1 LHQGY
6 FDFSLTC
13 VCSYVYLYVYDY
25 VSKKK
30 HAGILNA
37 INAMKFTE
45 CLKYTQMVIK

>member
-1 LHQGY
+1 MY
-6 FDFSLTC
+6 IYMYMIMYT
-13 VCSYVYLYVYDY
+13 
-25 VSKKK
+25 KKK